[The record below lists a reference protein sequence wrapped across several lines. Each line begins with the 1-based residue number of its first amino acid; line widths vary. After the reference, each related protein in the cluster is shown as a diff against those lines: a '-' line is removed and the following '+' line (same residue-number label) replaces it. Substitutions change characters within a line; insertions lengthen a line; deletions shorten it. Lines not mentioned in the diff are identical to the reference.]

1 MKLFNQYFN
10 DEGLKVIGYRDVPVD
25 TQALA
30 EHVASTMPYVQQVFV
45 DLNQHETPVKQLY
58 LARKQIEQ
66 YAEREHL
73 DLYFTSL
80 SHKTIVYKG
89 WLRSDQ
95 IKTLYLDLNNEDYQS
110 KLGLVHSR
118 FSTNTFPSWKRA
130 HPNRLLMHNGE
141 INTIKVNWMRAR
153 QRQLIN
159 TLFGHESEKFKI
171 LLMKTE
177 ATQLL

>member
-1 MKLFNQYFN
+1 M
-10 DEGLKVIGYRDVPVD
+10 KVIGYRDVPVD

-110 KLGLVHSR
+110 KLDLFILDLVRIHSLVGNVHILTD
-118 FSTNTFPSWKRA
+118 FLCITEKLI
-130 HPNRLLMHNGE
+130 RL
-141 INTIKVNWMRAR
+141 KVMLTGCVLVNVNL
-153 QRQLIN
+153 LI
-159 TLFGHESEKFKI
+159 LY
-171 LLMKTE
+171 LVMKVKNSKYC
-177 ATQLL
+177 

>member
-1 MKLFNQYFN
+1 M
-10 DEGLKVIGYRDVPVD
+10 KVIGYRDVPVD

-110 KLGLVHSR
+110 KWDLFILDLVRIHSLVG
-118 FSTNTFPSWKRA
+118 NV
-130 HPNRLLMHNGE
+130 H
-141 INTIKVNWMRAR
+141 I
-153 QRQLIN
+153 
-159 TLFGHESEKFKI
+159 
-171 LLMKTE
+171 
-177 ATQLL
+177 